1 MRGMTSKFVRRNVC
15 GRGMPRPYI
24 KIDATVGTRRALSVL
39 KFLIMI
45 ALLAACEAAPAATT
59 ADPFAGVPQVKLLAT
74 VPPLPT
80 ADTRI
85 QEANAAAALPTV
97 IPTALPTPTPYV
109 GVFLG
114 GGAGEN
120 LPIFDAARFTTPT
133 AVIAT
138 LEPLT
143 VCEFTPDERYG
154 TGWATSQVVV
164 ATLGCPG
171 ETAASYDGALQ
182 LFERGVMIYI
192 PSGEIWAI
200 SQGVPTG
207 RYWYVA
213 SAPPEQPI
221 DQTPPDGL
229 RLPVSGFGATW
240 AGVVGVRQAL
250 GFARTEEAGTPIL
263 VQRFIGGLL
272 IQDLSTEQTF
282 ALLGVTA
289 PTGVVYGPF

>member
-1 MRGMTSKFVRRNVC
+1 M
-15 GRGMPRPYI
+15 
-24 KIDATVGTRRALSVL
+24 VL
-39 KFLIMI
+39 ILL
-45 ALLAACEAAPAATT
+45 LLAACDTPPAATT

-74 VPPLPT
+74 IAATPT
-80 ADTRI
+80 PDALL
-85 QEANAAAALPTV
+85 ALPTSAQAAA
-97 IPTALPTPTPYV
+97 PTIAPTMLPTPTPYV

-120 LPIFDAARFTTPT
+120 LPIFDAERFTTPT
-133 AVIAT
+133 AVVAT

-154 TGWATSQVVV
+154 TGWASSAVAV

-171 ETAASYDGALQ
+171 ETAASYEGALQ

-200 SQGVPTG
+200 SQGVPSG

-213 SAPPEQPI
+213 NAPPEQPI
-221 DQTPPDGL
+221 NETPPEGL

-240 AGVVGVRQAL
+240 IGIPGVRPAL

-263 VQRFIGGLL
+263 VQRFLGGLL
-272 IQDLSTEQTF
+272 IQDMSTEQTF
-282 ALLGVTA
+282 ALLGVSA